1 MVIPTDA
8 DVPLD
13 KRSPR
18 SIPTHTHTSTTH
30 TSTTPTNTISFR
42 SLEKNTPDWY

>member
-1 MVIPTDA
+1 MVIPTEA

-18 SIPTHTHTSTTH
+18 SIPTHTSP
-30 TSTTPTNTISFR
+30 TPKHTISFR
-42 SLEKNTPDWY
+42 SLEKNTPD